1 MWACLAIRSKEI
13 RILSDLRKKPQR
25 RGGSLLGPFDFFEAF
40 VMRKFRVVIIAAA
53 IGFFLLWLLGRG
65 AGPSIE
71 DGSILVLPIAGR
83 YVESQDPS
91 LLARI
96 LTDAGMSFAALLS
109 EMKKAERDDR
119 LSRVVLRIRKLA
131 IGWGQAQEL
140 RDAIR
145 RLREAGRRP
154 IAYLE
159 VAGFG
164 ANIEYYVAS
173 AADEVQ
179 IAPAGFGGV
188 VGLAGEYFFL
198 GQMWKKFGI
207 EFDVARAGRYKSA
220 VETLTGDE
228 MSDAYREAANSLLD
242 SINHQFI
249 SGIAE
254 SRGLTSATVRAVI
267 DRAPMT
273 PPEMVK
279 HGLVD
284 RIAFFD
290 ELLASFDGPIVEA
303 IDYAKIDPESLG
315 FDPVARFALVYGSGN
330 VVVGRGRTN
339 SRGNPVMASDTV
351 ADALEGAADD
361 SDIDAIIFR
370 IDSPGG
376 SVLAAD
382 IIWRALE
389 VAKQSGK
396 PLIASFSNVAASGG
410 YYVAAGADAI
420 LAPPGSVTG
429 SIGVF
434 ALRPVLK
441 GLLDKL
447 DIKVERMTRGAHADF
462 QFASQPLSPE
472 TAAIMDREVE
482 AIYRLFVER
491 VAAGRK
497 LDFQKVDRIAQGRIW
512 TGEQALERGLIDE
525 LGGLSEAVLR
535 AKRVLGLDADADV
548 ALVPYPAAD
557 SLVKQLTDTLRLLS
571 LEVVPDSPLK
581 DFAERVQTWFEA
593 VPVGEPALV
602 PPFVF
607 DIR

>member
-1 MWACLAIRSKEI
+1 
-13 RILSDLRKKPQR
+13 
-25 RGGSLLGPFDFFEAF
+25 
-40 VMRKFRVVIIAAA
+40 MRKTRLVIVAAA
-53 IGFFLLWLLGRG
+53 IGLVLLWLLVRSG
-65 AGPSIE
+65 GPSIE
-71 DGSILVLPIAGR
+71 DGSVLVLPIEGS

-96 LTDAGMSFAALLS
+96 LTDTGMSFAALLS
-109 EMKKAERDDR
+109 EMMKAERDDR
-119 LSRVVLRIRKLA
+119 LSRVVLRIRTLD

-140 RDAIR
+140 RDAIG

-159 VAGFG
+159 VAAFS

-179 IAPAGFGGV
+179 IAPAGLGGV
-188 VGLAGEYFFL
+188 VGLAGEVFFL

-207 EFDVARAGRYKSA
+207 EFDVSRAGRYKSA

-254 SRGLTSATVRAVI
+254 SRGLTFAAVQAVI

-273 PPEMVK
+273 PHEMVK
-279 HGLVD
+279 HHLVD
-284 RIAFFD
+284 QIAFFD
-290 ELLASFDGPIVEA
+290 ELLASFDGPTVEA
-303 IDYAKIDPESLG
+303 SEYAQIDLASLG
-315 FDPVARFALVYGSGN
+315 FDPVSQIALVYGSGN
-330 VVVGRGRTN
+330 VVVGNG
-339 SRGNPVMASDTV
+339 SVSPRGNPVMASDTV
-351 ADALEGAADD
+351 ADALKDAADD
-361 SDIDAIIFR
+361 PEIDAIIFR

-376 SVLAAD
+376 SVLASD

-389 VAKQSGK
+389 VAKQSKK

-434 ALRPVLK
+434 AIRPVLK
-441 GLLDKL
+441 GLFDKL
-447 DIKVERMTRGAHADF
+447 DINVETMKRGAHADLLIV
-462 QFASQPLSPE
+462 SQPLSPE
-472 TAAIMDREVE
+472 TAAIVDREIE
-482 AIYRLFVER
+482 AIYRLFLER

-497 LDFQKVDRIAQGRIW
+497 LDLQTVDGIAQGRVW
-512 TGEQALERGLIDE
+512 TGEQALQRGLIDE
-525 LGGLSEAVLR
+525 LGGLREAVLR
-535 AKRVLGLDADADV
+535 AKRALGLDADADV
-548 ALVPYPAAD
+548 ALIPYPETG
-557 SLVKQLTDTLRLLS
+557 SLAEQLADTLRRIS
-571 LEVVPDSPLK
+571 LEVALDSPLK
-581 DFAERVQTWFEA
+581 GLAERLQSGFDA
-593 VPVGEPALV
+593 APVGAPVLV

>member
-1 MWACLAIRSKEI
+1 
-13 RILSDLRKKPQR
+13 
-25 RGGSLLGPFDFFEAF
+25 
-40 VMRKFRVVIIAAA
+40 MRKTRKVIVIAAIA
-53 IGFFLLWLLGRG
+53 FFLLWLLMPGG
-65 AGPSIE
+65 GVSIE
-71 DGSILVLPIAGR
+71 DGSILVLPIEGH
-83 YVESQDPS
+83 YVESKDPS
-91 LLARI
+91 LLAQI
-96 LTDAGMSFAALLS
+96 LTDADMSFAGLLL

-119 LSRVVLRIRKLA
+119 LSGVVLRIRNLA

-140 RDAIR
+140 RGAIQ
-145 RLREAGRRP
+145 RLSEAGRRP

-173 AADEVQ
+173 AADDVQ

-198 GQMWKKFGI
+198 GQMWKKIGI

-249 SGIAE
+249 SGIAK
-254 SRGLTSATVRAVI
+254 SRGLTLENVRAVI

-273 PPEMVK
+273 PQEMVE

-290 ELLASFDGPIVEA
+290 ELLESFDGPSVEA
-303 IDYAKIDPESLG
+303 SEYAQVDLASLG

-330 VVVGRGRTN
+330 VVVGGGRTT
-339 SRGNPVMASDTV
+339 SSGNPVMASDTV
-351 ADALEGAADD
+351 ADDLEAAADD
-361 SDIDAIIFR
+361 PEIDAIIFR
-370 IDSPGG
+370 INSPGG
-376 SVLAAD
+376 SVLASD

-410 YYVAAGADAI
+410 YYVAAGADVI
-420 LAPPGSVTG
+420 LALPGSVTG

-434 ALRPVLK
+434 ALRPVFK

-447 DIKVERMTRGAHADF
+447 DINVERMTRGAHADLLIS
-462 QFASQPLSPE
+462 SQPLSPE
-472 TAAIMDREVE
+472 TAAIIDREVE
-482 AIYRLFVER
+482 AIYQLFIER
-491 VAAGRK
+491 VAAGRE
-497 LDFQKVDRIAQGRIW
+497 LDLQMVDRVAQGRVW
-512 TGEQALERGLIDE
+512 TGEQALERGLIDG
-525 LGGLSEAVLR
+525 LGGLNEAVLR
-535 AKRVLGLDADADV
+535 GKQALGLDADADV
-548 ALVPYPAAD
+548 ELVAYPETD
-557 SLVKQLTDTLRLLS
+557 SLADQVADTLRRVS
-571 LEVVPDSPLK
+571 L
-581 DFAERVQTWFEA
+581 EA
-593 VPVGEPALV
+593 VPNSPLSDLAQRAQIWFDATPVGAPVLV
-602 PPFVF
+602 LPFEF
-607 DIR
+607 EIR

>member
-1 MWACLAIRSKEI
+1 
-13 RILSDLRKKPQR
+13 
-25 RGGSLLGPFDFFEAF
+25 
-40 VMRKFRVVIIAAA
+40 MRKTRVVVIAAA
-53 IGFFLLWLLGRG
+53 VGFVLLWFLVRSE
-65 AGPSIE
+65 GPSIE
-71 DGSILVLPIAGR
+71 DGSILVLPIQGR

-119 LSRVVLRIRKLA
+119 LSTVVLRIRKLS

-140 RDAIR
+140 RNAIAK
-145 RLREAGRRP
+145 LREAGRHP

-188 VGLAGEYFFL
+188 VGLAGEYFFI
-198 GQMWKKFGI
+198 GQMWKKVGI
-207 EFDVARAGRYKSA
+207 EFDVAQAGRYKSA

-228 MSDAYREAANSLLD
+228 MSDAHREAANSILD

-254 SRGLTSATVRAVI
+254 SRGLTPAKVQSVI

-273 PPEMVK
+273 PAEMVK
-279 HGLVD
+279 HDFVD

-290 ELLASFDGPIVEA
+290 ELLESFDGPTVEA
-303 IDYAKIDPESLG
+303 SEYAQVDPASLG
-315 FDPVARFALVYGSGN
+315 FDPVAQFALVYGSGN
-330 VVVGRGRTN
+330 VVVGKGRAT
-339 SRGNPVMASDTV
+339 SSGNPVMASDTV
-351 ADALEGAADD
+351 ADALEAAAEDPE
-361 SDIDAIIFR
+361 IDAIIFR
-370 IDSPGG
+370 INSPGG
-376 SVLAAD
+376 SVLASD

-389 VAKQSGK
+389 VAKQSEK

-447 DIKVERMTRGAHADF
+447 DINVESLTRGAHADILI
-462 QFASQPLSPE
+462 ASQPLSPE
-472 TAAIMDREVE
+472 TAAILDREVQ
-482 AIYRLFVER
+482 AIYRLFIER

-497 LDFQKVDRIAQGRIW
+497 LDLQKVDRIAQGRVW

-525 LGGLSEAVLR
+525 LGGLSEAVVR
-535 AKRVLGLDADADV
+535 AKLELGLDRDADV
-548 ALVPYPAAD
+548 ALVPYPEGGSLAD
-557 SLVKQLTDTLRLLS
+557 QLTDTLRRVS
-571 LEVVPDSPLK
+571 LAVVPDSPLK
-581 DFAERVQTWFEA
+581 SLAERVQAWLAA
-593 VPVGEPALV
+593 VPAGAPVLV
-602 PPFVF
+602 PPFVL

>member
-1 MWACLAIRSKEI
+1 
-13 RILSDLRKKPQR
+13 
-25 RGGSLLGPFDFFEAF
+25 
-40 VMRKFRVVIIAAA
+40 MRKSRVVIVVAVF
-53 IGFFLLWLLGRG
+53 GLVLLWLLVRSE
-65 AGPSIE
+65 GPSIA
-71 DGSILVLPIAGR
+71 DGSILVLPIEGH

-91 LLARI
+91 LLAQI
-96 LTDAGMSFAALLS
+96 LTDADMSFAGLLS

-119 LSRVVLRIRKLA
+119 LSRVVLRIRNLA

-140 RDAIR
+140 RDAIA
-145 RLREAGRRP
+145 RLRDAGRQP

-207 EFDVARAGRYKSA
+207 EFDVSRAGRFKSA

-242 SINHQFI
+242 SINQQFV

-254 SRGLTSATVRAVI
+254 SRGMTSAAVRAVI

-273 PPEMVK
+273 PNEMVK
-279 HGLVD
+279 HHLVD

-290 ELLASFDGPIVEA
+290 ELLESFDGPIVEA
-303 IDYAKIDPESLG
+303 SEYAQVDLASLG
-315 FDPVARFALVYGSGN
+315 FDPVAQFALIYGSGN
-330 VVVGRGRTN
+330 VVVGRGRVN
-339 SRGNPVMASDTV
+339 SRGSPVMASDTV
-351 ADALEGAADD
+351 ADAIEAAADD
-361 SDIDAIIFR
+361 PDIDAIIFR

-389 VAKQSGK
+389 VAKQSEK

-410 YYVAAGADAI
+410 YYVAAGADTI
-420 LAPPGSVTG
+420 LASPGSVTG

-434 ALRPVLK
+434 ALRPVFK

-447 DIKVERMTRGAHADF
+447 DINVERLMRGAHADLLLT
-462 QFASQPLSPE
+462 SQPLSPE
-472 TAAIMDREVE
+472 TAAIVDREIE
-482 AIYRLFVER
+482 AIYRLFLER
-491 VAAGRK
+491 VADGRG
-497 LDFQKVDRIAQGRIW
+497 LDLQTVDRIAQGRVW
-512 TGEQALERGLIDE
+512 TGEQALERGLIDG
-525 LGGLSEAVLR
+525 LGGLNEAVLR
-535 AKRVLGLDADADV
+535 GKQALGLDAEADV
-548 ALVPYPAAD
+548 ALIPYPEDD
-557 SLVKQLTDTLRLLS
+557 SLIAQLTDTLRRVS

-581 DFAERVQTWFEA
+581 GLAERVQAWFDA
-593 VPVGEPALV
+593 APVGAPALV

>member
-1 MWACLAIRSKEI
+1 
-13 RILSDLRKKPQR
+13 
-25 RGGSLLGPFDFFEAF
+25 
-40 VMRKFRVVIIAAA
+40 MRKTPVVIVAAVV
-53 IGFFLLWLLGRG
+53 GLVLLWLLVRSE
-65 AGPSIE
+65 GPSIE
-71 DGSILVLPIAGR
+71 DGSILVLPIEGS
-83 YVESQDPS
+83 YVEAQDPS
-91 LLARI
+91 LLARL
-96 LTDAGMSFAALLS
+96 LTDTGMSFAALLS

-119 LSRVVLRIRKLA
+119 LSRVVLRIRTLA

-140 RDAIR
+140 RGAIR

-179 IAPAGFGGV
+179 IAPASFGGV

-228 MSDAYREAANSLLD
+228 MSDAYREVANSLLD

-273 PPEMVK
+273 PREMLK
-279 HGLVD
+279 HSLVD
-284 RIAFFD
+284 EIAFFD
-290 ELLASFDGPIVEA
+290 ELLASFDGPTVEA
-303 IDYAKIDPESLG
+303 SDYAQIDPASLG
-315 FDPVARFALVYGSGN
+315 FDPVAQVALVYGSGN
-330 VVVGRGRTN
+330 VVVGKGGS

-351 ADALEGAADD
+351 ADALEAAADD
-361 SDIDAIIFR
+361 PEIDAIIFR

-434 ALRPVLK
+434 ALRPVFK

-447 DIKVERMTRGAHADF
+447 DVNVERMTRGAHADLLM
-462 QFASQPLSPE
+462 ASQPLSPE
-472 TAAIMDREVE
+472 TAAIMDREIE
-482 AIYRLFVER
+482 AIYRLFIER

-497 LDFQKVDRIAQGRIW
+497 LDLQKVDAMAQGRVW

-535 AKRVLGLDADADV
+535 VKQALDLDADADV
-548 ALVPYPAAD
+548 ALMPYPEAGTLAQ
-557 SLVKQLTDTLRLLS
+557 QLTDTLRRIS
-571 LEVVPDSPLK
+571 LEVVQDSPLK
-581 DFAERVQTWFEA
+581 DLAERMQTWFDA
-593 VPVGEPALV
+593 TPVGAPALV
-602 PPFVF
+602 LPFVF

>member
-1 MWACLAIRSKEI
+1 
-13 RILSDLRKKPQR
+13 
-25 RGGSLLGPFDFFEAF
+25 
-40 VMRKFRVVIIAAA
+40 MRKFRMLIIVAAVGFVV
-53 IGFFLLWLLGRG
+53 LWLLMGGR
-65 AGPSIE
+65 GPSIE
-71 DGSILVLPIAGR
+71 AGSILVLPIEGR

-119 LSRVVLRIRKLA
+119 IATVILRVRNLD

-140 RDAIR
+140 RGAIR
-145 RLREAGRRP
+145 RLEEAGRHP
-154 IAYLE
+154 VAYLE

-164 ANIEYYVAS
+164 ANLEYYVAS
-173 AADEVQ
+173 AAREVQ

-228 MSDAYREAANSLLD
+228 MSDAYREVANSLLD

-254 SRGLTSATVRAVI
+254 SRGLTPATVRDVI
-267 DRAPMT
+267 DIAPMT
-273 PPEMVK
+273 PRDMVK

-284 RIAFFD
+284 KIAFFD
-290 ELLASFDGPIVEA
+290 DLLESSGGPVVEA
-303 IDYAKIDPESLG
+303 ADYAQVDPASLG
-315 FDPVARFALVYGSGN
+315 FEPVAQFALVYGSGN
-330 VVVGRGRTN
+330 VVVGDGRST
-339 SRGNPVMASDTV
+339 SRGSPVMASDTV
-351 ADALEGAADD
+351 ADALQAAAEDPE
-361 SDIDAIIFR
+361 IDAIIFR

-382 IIWRALE
+382 IIWRAVE
-389 VAKQSGK
+389 VAKQSKK

-420 LAPPGSVTG
+420 LAPPASVTG

-434 ALRPVLK
+434 ALRPVFK
-441 GLLDKL
+441 GLLEKL
-447 DIKVERMTRGAHADF
+447 DINVETFARGEHAEIRV
-462 QFASQPLSPE
+462 ASQPLSPE
-472 TAAIMDREVE
+472 TAAILDREIE
-482 AIYRLFVER
+482 AIYRLFLER
-491 VAAGRK
+491 VADGRK
-497 LDFQKVDRIAQGRIW
+497 LDLQQVDGIAQGRVW
-512 TGEQALERGLIDE
+512 TGEQAFERGLIDE
-525 LGGLSEAVLR
+525 LGGLSQAVAR
-535 AKRVLGLDADADV
+535 AKQALGLHADADV
-548 ALVPYPAAD
+548 ALIPYPEPGSLAD
-557 SLVKQLTDTLRLLS
+557 QLTDTLRRVS
-571 LEVVPDSPLK
+571 LEAIPASSLRGL
-581 DFAERVQTWFEA
+581 AERMQTWFEA
-593 VPVGEPALV
+593 APLEAPALV
-602 PPFVF
+602 PPFAF

>member
-1 MWACLAIRSKEI
+1 
-13 RILSDLRKKPQR
+13 
-25 RGGSLLGPFDFFEAF
+25 
-40 VMRKFRVVIIAAA
+40 MRKTRVVIVAAA
-53 IGFFLLWLLGRG
+53 VGLVLLWLLIRSE
-65 AGPSIE
+65 GPLIE

-119 LSRVVLRIRKLA
+119 LSTVVLRIRNLA

-159 VAGFG
+159 VAGFS
-164 ANIEYYVAS
+164 ANLEYYVAS

-179 IAPAGFGGV
+179 IAPAGFGGI

-254 SRGLTSATVRAVI
+254 SRDLTPATVRTVI
-267 DRAPMT
+267 DIAPMT
-273 PPEMVK
+273 PRDMVK

-284 RIAFFD
+284 QIAFFD

-303 IDYAKIDPESLG
+303 SDYAQIDPASLG
-315 FDPVARFALVYGSGN
+315 FDPVAQFALVYGSGS
-330 VVVGRGRTN
+330 VVVGNGRA
-339 SRGNPVMASDTV
+339 SSSGKPVMASDTV
-351 ADALEGAADD
+351 ANALEAAADD
-361 SDIDAIIFR
+361 PTIDAIIFR

-376 SVLAAD
+376 
-382 IIWRALE
+382 
-389 VAKQSGK
+389 
-396 PLIASFSNVAASGG
+396 
-410 YYVAAGADAI
+410 
-420 LAPPGSVTG
+420 
-429 SIGVF
+429 
-434 ALRPVLK
+434 
-441 GLLDKL
+441 
-447 DIKVERMTRGAHADF
+447 
-462 QFASQPLSPE
+462 
-472 TAAIMDREVE
+472 
-482 AIYRLFVER
+482 
-491 VAAGRK
+491 
-497 LDFQKVDRIAQGRIW
+497 
-512 TGEQALERGLIDE
+512 
-525 LGGLSEAVLR
+525 
-535 AKRVLGLDADADV
+535 
-548 ALVPYPAAD
+548 
-557 SLVKQLTDTLRLLS
+557 
-571 LEVVPDSPLK
+571 
-581 DFAERVQTWFEA
+581 
-593 VPVGEPALV
+593 
-602 PPFVF
+602 
-607 DIR
+607 

>member
-1 MWACLAIRSKEI
+1 
-13 RILSDLRKKPQR
+13 
-25 RGGSLLGPFDFFEAF
+25 
-40 VMRKFRVVIIAAA
+40 MRKTRVVIIAAA
-53 IGFFLLWLLGRG
+53 VGLVLLWLLVRSD
-65 AGPSIE
+65 GPSIE
-71 DGSILVLPIAGR
+71 DGSILVLPIEGR
-83 YVESQDPS
+83 YAEAQDPS
-91 LLARI
+91 LLAQL
-96 LTDAGMSFAALLS
+96 LTDTEMSFAALLS

-119 LSRVVLRIRKLA
+119 LSSVVLRIRTLA

-140 RDAIR
+140 RAAIR

-179 IAPAGFGGV
+179 IAPASFGGV

-228 MSDAYREAANSLLD
+228 MSDAYREVANSLLD

-273 PPEMVK
+273 PREMLG
-279 HGLVD
+279 HSLVD
-284 RIAFFD
+284 EIAFFD
-290 ELLASFDGPIVEA
+290 ELLASLDGPTVEA
-303 IDYAKIDPESLG
+303 SDYAQVDPASLG
-315 FDPVARFALVYGSGN
+315 FDPVAQVALVYGSGN
-330 VVVGRGRTN
+330 VVVGKGGAS

-351 ADALEGAADD
+351 AEALEAAADD
-361 SDIDAIIFR
+361 PEIDAIIFR

-389 VAKQSGK
+389 VAKQSEK

-434 ALRPVLK
+434 ALRPVLQ

-447 DIKVERMTRGAHADF
+447 DVNVERMTRGAHADF
-462 QFASQPLSPE
+462 LIASQPLPPE
-472 TAAIMDREVE
+472 TAAIMDREIE
-482 AIYRLFVER
+482 AIYRLFIER

-497 LDFQKVDRIAQGRIW
+497 LDLQKVDAMAQGRVW

-535 AKRVLGLDADADV
+535 VKQALDLDADADV
-548 ALVPYPAAD
+548 ALMPYPEAGTLAQ
-557 SLVKQLTDTLRLLS
+557 QLADTLRRIS
-571 LEVVPDSPLK
+571 LGVVQDSPLK
-581 DFAERVQTWFEA
+581 ELAEQMQTWLDA
-593 VPVGEPALV
+593 TPMGAPALV

>member
-1 MWACLAIRSKEI
+1 ML
-13 RILSDLRKKPQR
+13 
-25 RGGSLLGPFDFFEAF
+25 
-40 VMRKFRVVIIAAA
+40 IIAAA
-53 IGFFLLWLLGRG
+53 VGLVLLWLLVGG
-65 AGPSIE
+65 EGPSIE
-71 DGSILVLPIAGR
+71 DGSILVLPIEGR
-83 YVESQDPS
+83 YVESPDPS

-119 LSRVVLRIRKLA
+119 ISTVVLRIRNLA

-140 RDAIR
+140 RGAIR
-145 RLREAGRRP
+145 RLEEAGRHP
-154 IAYLE
+154 VAYLE

-164 ANIEYYVAS
+164 ANLEYYVAS

-179 IAPAGFGGV
+179 ISPAGFGGV

-228 MSDAYREAANSLLD
+228 MSDAYREVAKSLLD

-254 SRGLTSATVRAVI
+254 SRALTPSAVRAVI
-267 DRAPMT
+267 DIAPMT
-273 PPEMVK
+273 PRDMVK
-279 HGLVD
+279 HGLADEIV
-284 RIAFFD
+284 FFD
-290 ELLASFDGPIVEA
+290 ELLESLDGPIVEA
-303 IDYAKIDPESLG
+303 IDYAQIDPASLG

-330 VVVGRGRTN
+330 VVVGNGRAT

-351 ADALEGAADD
+351 ADALEAAADD
-361 SDIDAIIFR
+361 PEIDAIIFR

-382 IIWRALE
+382 IIWRAVE
-389 VAKQSGK
+389 VAKQSEK

-420 LAPPGSVTG
+420 LAPPASVTG

-447 DIKVERMTRGAHADF
+447 DINVETMTRGAHAGI
-462 QFASQPLSPE
+462 QISSEPLSPE
-472 TAAIMDREVE
+472 TAAILDREVE
-482 AIYRLFVER
+482 AIYRLFIER
-491 VAAGRK
+491 VAAGRE
-497 LDFQKVDRIAQGRIW
+497 LDLQQVDGVAQGRVW
-512 TGEQALERGLIDE
+512 TGEQAFERGLIDE
-525 LGGLSEAVLR
+525 LGGLSQAVSR
-535 AKRVLGLDADADV
+535 AKRALGLHADADV
-548 ALVPYPAAD
+548 ALVPYPEAG
-557 SLVKQLTDTLRLLS
+557 SLVDQLADTLRRVS
-571 LEVVPDSPLK
+571 LEAIPASSLK
-581 DFAERVQTWFEA
+581 GLAERVQTWFEA
-593 VPVGEPALV
+593 APVEAPALV
-602 PPFVF
+602 PPFAF

>member
-1 MWACLAIRSKEI
+1 MASFCCGFW
-13 RILSDLRKKPQR
+13 
-25 RGGSLLGPFDFFEAF
+25 
-40 VMRKFRVVIIAAA
+40 VVAKV
-53 IGFFLLWLLGRG
+53 R
-65 AGPSIE
+65 SIE
-71 DGSILVLPIAGR
+71 DGSILVLPIEGR

-96 LTDAGMSFAALLS
+96 LTDTGMSFAALLS

-119 LSRVVLRIRKLA
+119 LSRVVLRIRTLA

-254 SRGLTSATVRAVI
+254 SRGLTPATVRAVI

-273 PPEMVK
+273 PREMLK
-279 HGLVD
+279 HNLVD
-284 RIAFFD
+284 EIAFFD
-290 ELLASFDGPIVEA
+290 ELLASFDGPTVEA
-303 IDYAKIDPESLG
+303 SDYAQIDPASLG
-315 FDPVARFALVYGSGN
+315 FDPVAQFALVYGSGN
-330 VVVGRGRTN
+330 VVVGEGRAS

-351 ADALEGAADD
+351 ADALEAAADD
-361 SDIDAIIFR
+361 PEIDAIIFR

-447 DIKVERMTRGAHADF
+447 DINVERMTRGAHADLLI
-462 QFASQPLSPE
+462 ASQPLSPE
-472 TAAIMDREVE
+472 TAAIHGSRDRSDLS
-482 AIYRLFVER
+482 ALHRT
-491 VAAGRK
+491 GR
-497 LDFQKVDRIAQGRIW
+497 RWAQAR
-512 TGEQALERGLIDE
+512 
-525 LGGLSEAVLR
+525 
-535 AKRVLGLDADADV
+535 
-548 ALVPYPAAD
+548 
-557 SLVKQLTDTLRLLS
+557 
-571 LEVVPDSPLK
+571 
-581 DFAERVQTWFEA
+581 FAEGRRDGPGA
-593 VPVGEPALV
+593 SLDGRAGIGARP
-602 PPFVF
+602 
-607 DIR
+607 D

>member
-1 MWACLAIRSKEI
+1 
-13 RILSDLRKKPQR
+13 
-25 RGGSLLGPFDFFEAF
+25 
-40 VMRKFRVVIIAAA
+40 MRKYRVVMVVAVA
-53 IGFFLLWLLGRG
+53 GLVLLWLLGRS

-71 DGSILVLPIAGR
+71 DGSILVLPLAGR
-83 YVESQDPS
+83 YVESRDPS

-96 LTDAGMSFAALLS
+96 LTDTGMSFAALLS

-119 LSRVVLRIRKLA
+119 LSRVVLRVRNLA

-140 RDAIR
+140 RDAIA

-188 VGLAGEYFFL
+188 VGLAGEYLFL
-198 GQMWKKFGI
+198 GQMWKKIGI

-228 MSDAYREAANSLLD
+228 MSDAYREAANSILD

-254 SRGLTSATVRAVI
+254 SRGLTAAAVRAVI
-267 DRAPMT
+267 DSAPMT
-273 PPEMVK
+273 PTEMVK
-279 HGLVD
+279 HNLVD
-284 RIAFFD
+284 EIAFFD
-290 ELLASFDGPIVEA
+290 ELLESFDAPIVEA
-303 IDYAKIDPESLG
+303 NEFAQIDPASLG
-315 FDPVARFALVYGSGN
+315 FDPVAQFALVYGSGN
-330 VVVGRGRTN
+330 VVVGTGRASTRGK
-339 SRGNPVMASDTV
+339 PVMASDTV
-351 ADALEGAADD
+351 ADALKAAAEDPE
-361 SDIDAIIFR
+361 IDAIIFR

-376 SVLAAD
+376 SVLASD

-389 VAKQSGK
+389 VAKQSEK

-420 LAPPGSVTG
+420 FAPPGSVTG

-434 ALRPVLK
+434 AIRPVLK
-441 GLLDKL
+441 GLYEKL
-447 DIKVERMTRGAHADF
+447 DIHVESMTRGAHAGLRIT
-462 QFASQPLSPE
+462 SQPLSPE
-472 TAAIMDREVE
+472 TAAIMNREIE
-482 AIYRLFVER
+482 AIYRLFIER
-491 VAAGRK
+491 VSAGRN
-497 LDFQKVDRIAQGRIW
+497 LDLQKVDGIAQGRVW
-512 TGEQALERGLIDE
+512 TGEQAKERGLIDE
-525 LGGLSEAVLR
+525 LGGLSDAVLR
-535 AKRVLGLDADADV
+535 AKQVLGLDADADV
-548 ALVPYPAAD
+548 ALIPYPETN
-557 SLVKQLTDTLRLLS
+557 SLAEQLTDTLRRIS

-581 DFAERVQTWFEA
+581 GLAEQVQAWLESA
-593 VPVGEPALV
+593 PVGAPVLV
-602 PPFVF
+602 PPFVL
-607 DIR
+607 DIK

>member
-1 MWACLAIRSKEI
+1 
-13 RILSDLRKKPQR
+13 
-25 RGGSLLGPFDFFEAF
+25 
-40 VMRKFRVVIIAAA
+40 MRKSRVVIVVAVF
-53 IGFFLLWLLGRG
+53 GLVLLWLLVRSE
-65 AGPSIE
+65 GPSIA
-71 DGSILVLPIAGR
+71 DGSILVLPIEGH

-91 LLARI
+91 LLAQI
-96 LTDAGMSFAALLS
+96 LTDADMSFAGLLS

-119 LSRVVLRIRKLA
+119 LSRVVLRIRNLA

-140 RDAIR
+140 RDAIQ
-145 RLREAGRRP
+145 RLRDAGRQP

-207 EFDVARAGRYKSA
+207 EFDVSRAGRFKSA

-242 SINHQFI
+242 SINQQFV

-254 SRGLTSATVRAVI
+254 SRGMTSAAVRAVI

-273 PPEMVK
+273 PNEMVK
-279 HGLVD
+279 HHLVD

-290 ELLASFDGPIVEA
+290 ELLESFDGPIVEA
-303 IDYAKIDPESLG
+303 SEYAQVDLASLG
-315 FDPVARFALVYGSGN
+315 FDPVAQFALIYGSGN
-330 VVVGRGRTN
+330 VVVGRGRVN
-339 SRGNPVMASDTV
+339 SRGSPVMASDTV
-351 ADALEGAADD
+351 ADAIEAAADD
-361 SDIDAIIFR
+361 PDIDAIIFR

-389 VAKQSGK
+389 VAKQSEK

-410 YYVAAGADAI
+410 YYVAAGADTI
-420 LAPPGSVTG
+420 LASPGSVTG

-434 ALRPVLK
+434 ALRPVFK

-447 DIKVERMTRGAHADF
+447 DINVETLTRGAHADLLLT
-462 QFASQPLSPE
+462 SQPLSPE
-472 TAAIMDREVE
+472 TAAIVDREIE
-482 AIYRLFVER
+482 AIYRLFLER
-491 VAAGRK
+491 VADGRR
-497 LDFQKVDRIAQGRIW
+497 LDLQAVDRIAQGRVW
-512 TGEQALERGLIDE
+512 TGEQALERGLIDG
-525 LGGLSEAVLR
+525 LGGLNEAVLR
-535 AKRVLGLDADADV
+535 GKQALGLDAEADV
-548 ALVPYPAAD
+548 ALIPYPEDD
-557 SLVKQLTDTLRLLS
+557 SLIAQLTDTLRRVS

-581 DFAERVQTWFEA
+581 GLAERVQAWFDA
-593 VPVGEPALV
+593 APVGAPALV

>member
-1 MWACLAIRSKEI
+1 
-13 RILSDLRKKPQR
+13 
-25 RGGSLLGPFDFFEAF
+25 
-40 VMRKFRVVIIAAA
+40 MRKTRVLIIVAA
-53 IGFFLLWLLGRG
+53 IGLVLLWLLGRSE
-65 AGPSIE
+65 GPVIE
-71 DGSILVLPIAGR
+71 DGSILVLPIEGR

-96 LTDAGMSFAALLS
+96 LTDTGMSFASLLS

-119 LSRVVLRIRKLA
+119 LSRVVLRIRTLA

-254 SRGLTSATVRAVI
+254 SRDLTPATVRAVI

-273 PPEMVK
+273 PREMLN
-279 HGLVD
+279 HNLVD
-284 RIAFFD
+284 EIAFFD
-290 ELLASFDGPIVEA
+290 ELLASFDGPTVEA
-303 IDYAKIDPESLG
+303 SDYAQIDLASLG
-315 FDPVARFALVYGSGN
+315 FDPVAQFALVYGSGS
-330 VVVGRGRTN
+330 VVVGEGRAS

-351 ADALEGAADD
+351 ADALEAAADD
-361 SDIDAIIFR
+361 PEIDAIIFR

-376 SVLAAD
+376 SVLASD

-447 DIKVERMTRGAHADF
+447 DINVEKMTRGAHADLLI
-462 QFASQPLSPE
+462 ASQPLSPE
-472 TAAIMDREVE
+472 TAAILDREIE
-482 AIYRLFVER
+482 AIYRLFIER

-497 LDFQKVDRIAQGRIW
+497 IDLQKVDAIAQGRVW

-535 AKRVLGLDADADV
+535 AKLALDLDADADV
-548 ALVPYPAAD
+548 ALMPYPEAGTLAQ
-557 SLVKQLTDTLRLLS
+557 QLTDTLRRIS
-571 LEVVPDSPLK
+571 LEVVQDSPLQN
-581 DFAERVQTWFEA
+581 FAERVQIWFDA
-593 VPVGEPALV
+593 VPVGAPALV
-602 PPFVF
+602 PPFAF
-607 DIR
+607 DIK

>member
-1 MWACLAIRSKEI
+1 
-13 RILSDLRKKPQR
+13 
-25 RGGSLLGPFDFFEAF
+25 
-40 VMRKFRVVIIAAA
+40 
-53 IGFFLLWLLGRG
+53 
-65 AGPSIE
+65 
-71 DGSILVLPIAGR
+71 
-83 YVESQDPS
+83 
-91 LLARI
+91 
-96 LTDAGMSFAALLS
+96 
-109 EMKKAERDDR
+109 
-119 LSRVVLRIRKLA
+119 
-131 IGWGQAQEL
+131 
-140 RDAIR
+140 
-145 RLREAGRRP
+145 
-154 IAYLE
+154 
-159 VAGFG
+159 
-164 ANIEYYVAS
+164 
-173 AADEVQ
+173 
-179 IAPAGFGGV
+179 
-188 VGLAGEYFFL
+188 
-198 GQMWKKFGI
+198 
-207 EFDVARAGRYKSA
+207 
-220 VETLTGDE
+220 
-228 MSDAYREAANSLLD
+228 MSDAYREVANSLLD

-273 PPEMVK
+273 PREMLK

-284 RIAFFD
+284 EIAFFD
-290 ELLASFDGPIVEA
+290 ELLASFDGPTVEA
-303 IDYAKIDPESLG
+303 SDYAQIDPASLG
-315 FDPVARFALVYGSGN
+315 FDPVAQVALVYGSGN
-330 VVVGRGRTN
+330 VVVGKGRAN

-351 ADALEGAADD
+351 ADALEAAADD
-361 SDIDAIIFR
+361 PEIDAIIFR

-389 VAKQSGK
+389 VAKQSEK

-447 DIKVERMTRGAHADF
+447 DVNVERMTRGAHADLLMV
-462 QFASQPLSPE
+462 SQPLSPE
-472 TAAIMDREVE
+472 TAAIMDREIE
-482 AIYRLFVER
+482 AIYRLFIER

-497 LDFQKVDRIAQGRIW
+497 LDLQKVDAMAQGRVW

-535 AKRVLGLDADADV
+535 AKQALDLDADADV
-548 ALVPYPAAD
+548 ALMPYPEAGTLAQ
-557 SLVKQLTDTLRLLS
+557 QLTDTWRRIS
-571 LEVVPDSPLK
+571 LEVVQDSPLK
-581 DFAERVQTWFEA
+581 DLAERMQTWFDA
-593 VPVGEPALV
+593 TPVGAPALV

>member
-1 MWACLAIRSKEI
+1 
-13 RILSDLRKKPQR
+13 
-25 RGGSLLGPFDFFEAF
+25 
-40 VMRKFRVVIIAAA
+40 MRKSRVVIVVAVF
-53 IGFFLLWLLGRG
+53 GLVLLWLLVRSE
-65 AGPSIE
+65 GPSIA
-71 DGSILVLPIAGR
+71 DGSILVLPIEGH

-91 LLARI
+91 LLAQI
-96 LTDAGMSFAALLS
+96 LTDADMSFAGLLS

-119 LSRVVLRIRKLA
+119 LSRVVLRIRNLA

-140 RDAIR
+140 RDAIA
-145 RLREAGRRP
+145 RLRDAGRQP

-207 EFDVARAGRYKSA
+207 EFDVSRAGRFKSA

-242 SINHQFI
+242 SINQQFV

-254 SRGLTSATVRAVI
+254 SRGMTSAAVRAVI

-273 PPEMVK
+273 PNEMVK
-279 HGLVD
+279 HHLVD

-290 ELLASFDGPIVEA
+290 ELLESFDGPIVEA
-303 IDYAKIDPESLG
+303 SEYAQVDLASLG
-315 FDPVARFALVYGSGN
+315 FDPVAQFALIYGSGN
-330 VVVGRGRTN
+330 VVVGRGRVN
-339 SRGNPVMASDTV
+339 SRGSPVMASDTV
-351 ADALEGAADD
+351 ADAIEAAADD
-361 SDIDAIIFR
+361 PDIDAIIFR

-389 VAKQSGK
+389 VAKQSEK

-410 YYVAAGADAI
+410 YYVAAGADTI
-420 LAPPGSVTG
+420 LASPGSVTG

-434 ALRPVLK
+434 ALRPVFK

-447 DIKVERMTRGAHADF
+447 DINVETLTRGAHADLLLT
-462 QFASQPLSPE
+462 SQPLSPE
-472 TAAIMDREVE
+472 TAAIIDREIE
-482 AIYRLFVER
+482 AIYQLFLER
-491 VAAGRK
+491 VADGRG
-497 LDFQKVDRIAQGRIW
+497 LDLQTVDRIAQGRVW
-512 TGEQALERGLIDE
+512 TGEQALERGLIDG
-525 LGGLSEAVLR
+525 LGGLNEAVLR
-535 AKRVLGLDADADV
+535 GKQALGLDAEADV
-548 ALVPYPAAD
+548 ALIPYPEDD
-557 SLVKQLTDTLRLLS
+557 SLIAQLTDTLRRVS

-581 DFAERVQTWFEA
+581 GLAERVQAWFDA
-593 VPVGEPALV
+593 APVGAPALV

>member
-1 MWACLAIRSKEI
+1 
-13 RILSDLRKKPQR
+13 
-25 RGGSLLGPFDFFEAF
+25 
-40 VMRKFRVVIIAAA
+40 MRKRRVVIVAAVV
-53 IGFFLLWLLGRG
+53 GLVLLWLLIRSE
-65 AGPSIE
+65 GPTIE
-71 DGSILVLPIAGR
+71 DGSILVLPIEGS
-83 YVESQDPS
+83 YVEAQDPS
-91 LLARI
+91 LLARL
-96 LTDAGMSFAALLS
+96 LTDTGMSFAALLS

-119 LSRVVLRIRKLA
+119 LSRVVLRIRTLA

-140 RDAIR
+140 RGAIR

-179 IAPAGFGGV
+179 IAPASFGGV

-228 MSDAYREAANSLLD
+228 MSDAYREVANSLLD

-273 PPEMVK
+273 PHEMLK

-284 RIAFFD
+284 EIAFFD
-290 ELLASFDGPIVEA
+290 ELLASFDGPTVEA
-303 IDYAKIDPESLG
+303 SDYAQIDPASLG
-315 FDPVARFALVYGSGN
+315 FDPVAQVALVYGSGN
-330 VVVGRGRTN
+330 VVVGKGGS

-351 ADALEGAADD
+351 ADALEAAADD
-361 SDIDAIIFR
+361 PEIDAIIFR

-447 DIKVERMTRGAHADF
+447 GVNVERMTRGAHADLLM
-462 QFASQPLSPE
+462 ASQPLSPE
-472 TAAIMDREVE
+472 TAAIMDREIE
-482 AIYRLFVER
+482 AIYQLFIER

-497 LDFQKVDRIAQGRIW
+497 LDLQKVDAMAQGRVW

-535 AKRVLGLDADADV
+535 VKQALDLDADADV
-548 ALVPYPAAD
+548 ALMPYPEAGTLAQ
-557 SLVKQLTDTLRLLS
+557 QLTDTLRRIS
-571 LEVVPDSPLK
+571 LEVVQDSPLK
-581 DFAERVQTWFEA
+581 NLAERMQTWFDA
-593 VPVGEPALV
+593 TPVGAPALV

>member
-1 MWACLAIRSKEI
+1 
-13 RILSDLRKKPQR
+13 
-25 RGGSLLGPFDFFEAF
+25 
-40 VMRKFRVVIIAAA
+40 MRKYRVVMVVAVA
-53 IGFFLLWLLGRG
+53 GLVLLWLLGRS

-71 DGSILVLPIAGR
+71 DGSILVLPIQGH

-91 LLARI
+91 LLAQI
-96 LTDAGMSFAALLS
+96 LTDADMSFAGLLS

-119 LSRVVLRIRKLA
+119 LSRVVLRIRNLA

-140 RDAIR
+140 RDAIQ
-145 RLREAGRRP
+145 RLRDAGRQP

-207 EFDVARAGRYKSA
+207 EFDVSRAGRFKSA

-242 SINHQFI
+242 SINQQFV

-254 SRGLTSATVRAVI
+254 SRGMTSAAVRAVI

-273 PPEMVK
+273 PNEMVK
-279 HGLVD
+279 HHLVD

-290 ELLASFDGPIVEA
+290 ELLESFDGPIVEA
-303 IDYAKIDPESLG
+303 SEYAQVDLASLG
-315 FDPVARFALVYGSGN
+315 FDPVAQFALIYGSGN
-330 VVVGRGRTN
+330 VVVGRGRVN
-339 SRGNPVMASDTV
+339 SRGSPVMASDTV
-351 ADALEGAADD
+351 ADAIEAAADD
-361 SDIDAIIFR
+361 PNIDAIIFR

-389 VAKQSGK
+389 VAKQSEK

-410 YYVAAGADAI
+410 YYVAAGADTI
-420 LAPPGSVTG
+420 LASPGSVTG

-434 ALRPVLK
+434 ALRPVFK

-447 DIKVERMTRGAHADF
+447 DINVETLTRGAHADLLLT
-462 QFASQPLSPE
+462 SQPLSPE
-472 TAAIMDREVE
+472 TAAIIDREIE
-482 AIYRLFVER
+482 AIYQLFLER
-491 VAAGRK
+491 VADGRR
-497 LDFQKVDRIAQGRIW
+497 LDLQAVDRIAQGRVW
-512 TGEQALERGLIDE
+512 TGEQALERGLIDG
-525 LGGLSEAVLR
+525 LGGLNEAVLR
-535 AKRVLGLDADADV
+535 GKQALGLDAEADV
-548 ALVPYPAAD
+548 ALIPYPEDD
-557 SLVKQLTDTLRLLS
+557 SLIAQLTDTLRRVS
-571 LEVVPDSPLK
+571 LEIVPDSPLK
-581 DFAERVQTWFEA
+581 GLAERVQAWFDA
-593 VPVGEPALV
+593 APVGAPALV

>member
-1 MWACLAIRSKEI
+1 
-13 RILSDLRKKPQR
+13 
-25 RGGSLLGPFDFFEAF
+25 
-40 VMRKFRVVIIAAA
+40 MRKTRVVIVTAV
-53 IGFFLLWLLGRG
+53 IGFVLLWLLVRG
-65 AGPSIE
+65 EGTSIE
-71 DGSILVLPIAGR
+71 DGSILILPIEGR

-91 LLARI
+91 LMVRI
-96 LTDAGMSFAALLS
+96 LTDTGISFAALLS

-119 LSRVVLRIRKLA
+119 LSGVVLRIRNLS

-140 RDAIR
+140 RNAIQS
-145 RLREAGRRP
+145 LRDAGRRP

-198 GQMWKKFGI
+198 GEMWKKFGI

-254 SRGLTSATVRAVI
+254 SRGLTPAIVRAVI

-273 PPEMVK
+273 PQEMVK
-279 HGLVD
+279 HDLVD
-284 RIAFFD
+284 QIAFFD
-290 ELLASFDGPIVEA
+290 ELLDSFDGPTVEA
-303 IDYAKIDPESLG
+303 SEYAQIDPASLG
-315 FDPVARFALVYGSGN
+315 FDPVAKIALVYGSGN
-330 VVVGRGRTN
+330 VVVGDGRAT

-351 ADALEGAADD
+351 AEALEAAADD
-361 SDIDAIIFR
+361 PDIDAIIFR

-389 VAKQSGK
+389 VAKQSEK

-447 DIKVERMTRGAHADF
+447 DIKVERMTRGAHADLLI
-462 QFASQPLSPE
+462 ASQPLSPE
-472 TAAIMDREVE
+472 TAAIMNREVE
-482 AIYRLFVER
+482 AIYRLFIER

-497 LDFQKVDRIAQGRIW
+497 LDLQNVDRIAQGRVW

-535 AKRVLGLDADADV
+535 AKQALGLDADADV
-548 ALVPYPAAD
+548 ALFPYPEVG
-557 SLVKQLTDTLRLLS
+557 SLTEQLADTLRRIS

-581 DFAERVQTWFEA
+581 GLAEQVQTWF
-593 VPVGEPALV
+593 
-602 PPFVF
+602 
-607 DIR
+607 DST

>member
-1 MWACLAIRSKEI
+1 
-13 RILSDLRKKPQR
+13 
-25 RGGSLLGPFDFFEAF
+25 
-40 VMRKFRVVIIAAA
+40 MRKSRVVIVVAVF
-53 IGFFLLWLLGRG
+53 GLVLLWLLVRSE
-65 AGPSIE
+65 GPSIA
-71 DGSILVLPIAGR
+71 DGSILVLPIEGH

-91 LLARI
+91 LLAQI
-96 LTDAGMSFAALLS
+96 LTDADMSFAGLLS

-119 LSRVVLRIRKLA
+119 LSRVVLRIRNLA

-140 RDAIR
+140 RDAIQ
-145 RLREAGRRP
+145 RLRDAGRQP

-207 EFDVARAGRYKSA
+207 EFDVSRAGRFKSA

-242 SINHQFI
+242 SINQQFV

-254 SRGLTSATVRAVI
+254 SRGMTSAAVRAVI

-273 PPEMVK
+273 PNEMVK
-279 HGLVD
+279 HHLVD

-290 ELLASFDGPIVEA
+290 ELLESFDGPIVEA
-303 IDYAKIDPESLG
+303 SEYAQVDLASLG
-315 FDPVARFALVYGSGN
+315 FDPVAQFALIYGSGN
-330 VVVGRGRTN
+330 VVVGRGRVN
-339 SRGNPVMASDTV
+339 SRGSPVMASDTV
-351 ADALEGAADD
+351 ADAIEAAADD
-361 SDIDAIIFR
+361 PNIDAIIFR

-389 VAKQSGK
+389 VAKQSEK

-410 YYVAAGADAI
+410 YYVAAGADTI
-420 LAPPGSVTG
+420 LASPGSVTG

-434 ALRPVLK
+434 ALRPVFK

-447 DIKVERMTRGAHADF
+447 DINVERLMRGAHADLLLT
-462 QFASQPLSPE
+462 SQPLSPE
-472 TAAIMDREVE
+472 TAAIVDREIE
-482 AIYRLFVER
+482 AIYRLFLER
-491 VAAGRK
+491 VADGRG
-497 LDFQKVDRIAQGRIW
+497 LDLQTVDRIAQGRVW
-512 TGEQALERGLIDE
+512 TGEQALERGLIDG
-525 LGGLSEAVLR
+525 LGGLNEAVLR
-535 AKRVLGLDADADV
+535 GKQALGLDAEADV
-548 ALVPYPAAD
+548 ALIPYPEDD
-557 SLVKQLTDTLRLLS
+557 SLTAQLTDTLRRVS

-581 DFAERVQTWFEA
+581 GLAERVQAWFDA
-593 VPVGEPALV
+593 APVGAPALV

>member
-1 MWACLAIRSKEI
+1 
-13 RILSDLRKKPQR
+13 
-25 RGGSLLGPFDFFEAF
+25 
-40 VMRKFRVVIIAAA
+40 MRKTRVVIVAAA
-53 IGFFLLWLLGRG
+53 ISLVLLWLLVRSG
-65 AGPSIE
+65 GPSIE
-71 DGSILVLPIAGR
+71 DGSILVLPIEGH
-83 YVESQDPS
+83 YVEAQDPS
-91 LLARI
+91 LLARL
-96 LTDAGMSFAALLS
+96 LTDTGMSFAALLS

-119 LSRVVLRIRKLA
+119 LSRVVLRIRTLA

-140 RDAIR
+140 RGAIR

-179 IAPAGFGGV
+179 IAPASFGGV

-228 MSDAYREAANSLLD
+228 MSDAYREVANSLLD

-273 PPEMVK
+273 PREMLR

-284 RIAFFD
+284 EIAFFD
-290 ELLASFDGPIVEA
+290 ELLASFDGSTVEA
-303 IDYAKIDPESLG
+303 SDYAQIDPASLG
-315 FDPVARFALVYGSGN
+315 FDPVAQVALVYGSGN
-330 VVVGRGRTN
+330 VVVGNGRAS
-339 SRGNPVMASDTV
+339 SRGSPVMASDTV
-351 ADALEGAADD
+351 ADALEAAADD
-361 SDIDAIIFR
+361 PEIDAIIFR

-389 VAKQSGK
+389 VAKQSEK

-447 DIKVERMTRGAHADF
+447 DVNVERMTRGAHADLLM
-462 QFASQPLSPE
+462 ASQPLSPE
-472 TAAIMDREVE
+472 SAAIMDREIE
-482 AIYRLFVER
+482 AIYRLFIER

-497 LDFQKVDRIAQGRIW
+497 LDLQKVDAVAQGRVW

-535 AKRVLGLDADADV
+535 AKQALDLDADADV
-548 ALVPYPAAD
+548 ALIPYPEAGT
-557 SLVKQLTDTLRLLS
+557 LFQQLSDTLRRVS
-571 LEVVPDSPLK
+571 LEVVQDSPLN
-581 DFAERVQTWFEA
+581 DLAERMQAWLDAT
-593 VPVGEPALV
+593 PVGAPVLV
-602 PPFVF
+602 PPFAF

>member
-1 MWACLAIRSKEI
+1 
-13 RILSDLRKKPQR
+13 
-25 RGGSLLGPFDFFEAF
+25 
-40 VMRKFRVVIIAAA
+40 MRKFRVLIIAAVV
-53 IGFFLLWLLGRG
+53 GLFLLWLLVGG
-65 AGPSIE
+65 KGPSIE
-71 DGSILVLPIAGR
+71 DGSILVLPIEGR

-119 LSRVVLRIRKLA
+119 LSTVVLRVRNLA

-145 RLREAGRRP
+145 RLEQAGRRP
-154 IAYLE
+154 VAYLE

-164 ANIEYYVAS
+164 ANLEDYVAS

-254 SRGLTSATVRAVI
+254 SRDLTPSAVQTII
-267 DRAPMT
+267 DIAPMT
-273 PPEMVK
+273 PHDMVK

-284 RIAFFD
+284 EIAFFD
-290 ELLASFDGPIVEA
+290 ELLESFDGSIVEA
-303 IDYAKIDPESLG
+303 RDYAQIDPASLG
-315 FDPVARFALVYGSGN
+315 FDPVAQFALVYGSGN
-330 VVVGRGRTN
+330 VVVGKGRVS

-351 ADALEGAADD
+351 ADALEAAADD
-361 SDIDAIIFR
+361 PEIDAIIFR

-382 IIWRALE
+382 IIWRSVE

-420 LAPPGSVTG
+420 LAPPASVTG

-447 DIKVERMTRGAHADF
+447 DIHVETMTRGKHADLRL
-462 QFASQPLSPE
+462 SSRPLSPE
-472 TAAIMDREVE
+472 TAAILDREVE
-482 AIYRLFVER
+482 AIYRLFIER
-491 VAAGRK
+491 VEQGRE
-497 LDFQKVDRIAQGRIW
+497 LDLQQVDRIAQGRVW
-512 TGEQALERGLIDE
+512 TGEQALDRGLIDE
-525 LGGLSEAVLR
+525 LGGLSQAVLR
-535 AKRVLGLDADADV
+535 AKQALGLDADADV
-548 ALVPYPAAD
+548 ALVPYPEVGSLAD
-557 SLVKQLTDTLRLLS
+557 QLADTLRRIS
-571 LEVVPDSPLK
+571 LQAIPASSLK
-581 DFAERVQTWFEA
+581 GLAERVQTWFEA
-593 VPVGEPALV
+593 APVEAPALV
-602 PPFVF
+602 PPFAF

>member
-1 MWACLAIRSKEI
+1 
-13 RILSDLRKKPQR
+13 
-25 RGGSLLGPFDFFEAF
+25 
-40 VMRKFRVVIIAAA
+40 MRKTRVVIIAAA
-53 IGFFLLWLLGRG
+53 IGLVLLWLLVRSDS
-65 AGPSIE
+65 PSIE
-71 DGSILVLPIAGR
+71 DGSILVLPIEGR
-83 YVESQDPS
+83 YVESHDPS

-96 LTDAGMSFAALLS
+96 ITDAGMSFAALLS

-119 LSRVVLRIRKLA
+119 LSAVVLRIRNLA

-145 RLREAGRRP
+145 RLEEAGRRP
-154 IAYLE
+154 VAYLE

-164 ANIEYYVAS
+164 ANLEYYVAS

-188 VGLAGEYFFL
+188 IGLAGEYFFL

-228 MSDAYREAANSLLD
+228 MSDAYRESANSLLD
-242 SINHQFI
+242 SINRQFI

-254 SRGLTSATVRAVI
+254 SRDLTPEIVRTII
-267 DRAPMT
+267 DSAPMT
-273 PPEMVK
+273 PRDMVK

-284 RIAFFD
+284 EIAFFD

-303 IDYAKIDPESLG
+303 RDYAQIDPASLG
-315 FDPVARFALVYGSGN
+315 FDPVAQFALIYGSGN
-330 VVVGRGRTN
+330 VVVGKGRAS

-351 ADALEGAADD
+351 ADALEAAADD
-361 SDIDAIIFR
+361 PEIDAIIFR

-382 IIWRALE
+382 IIWRSVE

-420 LAPPGSVTG
+420 LAPPASVTG

-441 GLLDKL
+441 GLLEKL
-447 DIKVERMTRGAHADF
+447 DINVETMTRGAHAGLLI
-462 QFASQPLSPE
+462 ASQPLSPE
-472 TAAIMDREVE
+472 TAEILDREIGE
-482 AIYRLFVER
+482 IYRLFIER
-491 VAAGRK
+491 VAEGRE
-497 LDFQKVDRIAQGRIW
+497 LDSREVHEVAQGRVW
-512 TGEQALERGLIDE
+512 TGEQAFERGLIDE
-525 LGGLSEAVLR
+525 LGGLSQAVLR
-535 AKRVLGLDADADV
+535 AKRALDLDADADV
-548 ALVPYPAAD
+548 ALVPYPEVG
-557 SLVKQLTDTLRLLS
+557 SLAHQLTDTLRRLS
-571 LEVVPDSPLK
+571 LEAIPASSLEGL
-581 DFAERVQTWFEA
+581 AERLQTWFEA
-593 VPVGEPALV
+593 APVEAPALV
-602 PPFVF
+602 PPFAF

>member
-1 MWACLAIRSKEI
+1 
-13 RILSDLRKKPQR
+13 
-25 RGGSLLGPFDFFEAF
+25 
-40 VMRKFRVVIIAAA
+40 MRKSRVVIVVAVF
-53 IGFFLLWLLGRG
+53 GLVLLWLLVRSE
-65 AGPSIE
+65 GPSIA
-71 DGSILVLPIAGR
+71 DGSILVLPIEGH

-91 LLARI
+91 LLAQI
-96 LTDAGMSFAALLS
+96 LTDADMSFAGLLS

-119 LSRVVLRIRKLA
+119 LSRVVLRIRNLA

-140 RDAIR
+140 RDAIA
-145 RLREAGRRP
+145 RLRDAGRQP

-207 EFDVARAGRYKSA
+207 EFDVSRAGRFKSA

-242 SINHQFI
+242 SINQQFV

-254 SRGLTSATVRAVI
+254 SRGMTSAAVRAVI

-273 PPEMVK
+273 PNEMVK
-279 HGLVD
+279 HHLVD

-290 ELLASFDGPIVEA
+290 ELLESFDGPIVEA
-303 IDYAKIDPESLG
+303 SEYAQVDLASLG
-315 FDPVARFALVYGSGN
+315 FDPVAQFALIYGSGN
-330 VVVGRGRTN
+330 VVVGRGRVN
-339 SRGNPVMASDTV
+339 SRGSPVMASDTV
-351 ADALEGAADD
+351 ADAIEAAADD
-361 SDIDAIIFR
+361 PNIDAIIFR

-389 VAKQSGK
+389 VAKQSEK

-410 YYVAAGADAI
+410 YYVAAGADTI
-420 LAPPGSVTG
+420 LASPGSVTG

-434 ALRPVLK
+434 ALRPVFK

-447 DIKVERMTRGAHADF
+447 DINVETLTRGAHADLLLT
-462 QFASQPLSPE
+462 SQPLSPE
-472 TAAIMDREVE
+472 TAAIIDREIE
-482 AIYRLFVER
+482 AIYQLFLER
-491 VAAGRK
+491 VADGRR
-497 LDFQKVDRIAQGRIW
+497 LDLQAVDRIAQGRVW
-512 TGEQALERGLIDE
+512 TGEQALERGLIDG
-525 LGGLSEAVLR
+525 LGGLNEAVLR
-535 AKRVLGLDADADV
+535 GKQALGLDAEADV
-548 ALVPYPAAD
+548 ALIPYPEDD
-557 SLVKQLTDTLRLLS
+557 SLIAQLTDTLRRVS
-571 LEVVPDSPLK
+571 LEIVPDSPLK
-581 DFAERVQTWFEA
+581 GLAERVQAWFDA
-593 VPVGEPALV
+593 APVGAPALV

>member
-1 MWACLAIRSKEI
+1 
-13 RILSDLRKKPQR
+13 
-25 RGGSLLGPFDFFEAF
+25 
-40 VMRKFRVVIIAAA
+40 MRKSRVVIVVAVF
-53 IGFFLLWLLGRG
+53 GLVLLWLLVRSE
-65 AGPSIE
+65 GPSIA
-71 DGSILVLPIAGR
+71 DGSILVLPIEGH

-91 LLARI
+91 LLAQI
-96 LTDAGMSFAALLS
+96 LTDADMSFAGLLS

-119 LSRVVLRIRKLA
+119 LSRVVLRIRNLA

-140 RDAIR
+140 RDAIA
-145 RLREAGRRP
+145 RLRDAGRQP

-207 EFDVARAGRYKSA
+207 EFDVSRAGRFKSA

-242 SINHQFI
+242 SINQQFV

-254 SRGLTSATVRAVI
+254 SRGMTSAAVRAVI

-273 PPEMVK
+273 PNEMVK
-279 HGLVD
+279 HHLVD

-290 ELLASFDGPIVEA
+290 ELLESFDGPIVEA
-303 IDYAKIDPESLG
+303 SEYAQVDLASLG
-315 FDPVARFALVYGSGN
+315 FDPVAQFALIYGSGN
-330 VVVGRGRTN
+330 VVVGRGRVN
-339 SRGNPVMASDTV
+339 SRGSPVMASDTV
-351 ADALEGAADD
+351 ADAIEAAADD
-361 SDIDAIIFR
+361 PNIDAIIFR

-389 VAKQSGK
+389 VAKQSEK

-410 YYVAAGADAI
+410 YYVAAGADTI
-420 LAPPGSVTG
+420 LASPGSVTG

-434 ALRPVLK
+434 ALRPVFK

-447 DIKVERMTRGAHADF
+447 DINVETLTRGAHADLLLT
-462 QFASQPLSPE
+462 SQPLSPE
-472 TAAIMDREVE
+472 TAAIIDREIE
-482 AIYRLFVER
+482 AIYQLFLER
-491 VAAGRK
+491 VADGRR
-497 LDFQKVDRIAQGRIW
+497 LDLQAVDRIAQGRVW
-512 TGEQALERGLIDE
+512 TGEQALERGLIDG
-525 LGGLSEAVLR
+525 LGGLNEAVLR
-535 AKRVLGLDADADV
+535 GKQALGLDAEADV
-548 ALVPYPAAD
+548 ALIPYPEDD
-557 SLVKQLTDTLRLLS
+557 SLTAQLTDTLRRVS

-581 DFAERVQTWFEA
+581 GLAERVQAWFDA
-593 VPVGEPALV
+593 APVGAPALV

>member
-1 MWACLAIRSKEI
+1 
-13 RILSDLRKKPQR
+13 
-25 RGGSLLGPFDFFEAF
+25 
-40 VMRKFRVVIIAAA
+40 MRKTRVVIVAAVV
-53 IGFFLLWLLGRG
+53 GLVLLWFLVRG
-65 AGPSIE
+65 EGPSIE
-71 DGSILVLPIAGR
+71 DGSILVLPIEGH

-91 LLARI
+91 RLVRI
-96 LTDAGMSFAALLS
+96 LTDPGMSFATLLS

-119 LSRVVLRIRKLA
+119 LSRVVLRIRNLD

-140 RDAIR
+140 RDAIG

-159 VAGFG
+159 VVGFS

-207 EFDVARAGRYKSA
+207 DFDVSRAGRYKSA

-228 MSDAYREAANSLLD
+228 MSDAYRDAANSLLD

-254 SRGLTSATVRAVI
+254 SRGLTFATVRAVI

-273 PPEMVK
+273 PPEMVE
-279 HGLVD
+279 HHLVD
-284 RIAFFD
+284 KIAFFD
-290 ELLASFDGPIVEA
+290 ELLASFGGPTVKASEYEQVDLA
-303 IDYAKIDPESLG
+303 SLG
-315 FDPVARFALVYGSGN
+315 FDPVSQFALVYGSGN
-330 VVVGRGRTN
+330 VVVGAGRA
-339 SRGNPVMASDTV
+339 SSSGNPVMASDTV
-351 ADALEGAADD
+351 ADALEEAADD
-361 SDIDAIIFR
+361 PNIDAIIFR

-376 SVLAAD
+376 SVLASD

-389 VAKQSGK
+389 VAKQSEK

-420 LAPPGSVTG
+420 LAPPGSLTG

-434 ALRPVLK
+434 ALRPVLQ
-441 GLLDKL
+441 GILDKL
-447 DIKVERMTRGAHADF
+447 DINVETMTRGAHADLLI
-462 QFASQPLSPE
+462 ASRPLSPE
-472 TAAIMDREVE
+472 TAAIMDREIE
-482 AIYRLFVER
+482 SIYRLFIER

-497 LDFQKVDRIAQGRIW
+497 LDLQKVDGIAQGRVW

-525 LGGLSEAVLR
+525 LGGLHEAVLR
-535 AKRVLGLDADADV
+535 AKQALDLDADADV
-548 ALVPYPAAD
+548 ALIPYPEVG
-557 SLVKQLTDTLRLLS
+557 SLVEQLTDTLRRIS
-571 LEVVPDSPLK
+571 LEVAPDSPLK
-581 DFAERVQTWFEA
+581 SLAERVQTWFDA
-593 VPVGEPALV
+593 APVGAPVLV